1 MRRRDFIALLG
12 SATAAWPL
20 SARAQQPTMPVVG
33 YLSAGTSS
41 GDARPVAAFVKGL
54 GETGYQDGKTVQIE
68 YRWAENQYDRL
79 SSIAADLVRQKVAV
93 IAAVSTPAARA
104 AKAATATI
112 PVVFTTIADPVQIG
126 LVASLNRPGGNVTG
140 VTILSVEVGP
150 KLLELLHG
158 AVPSAT
164 TIALLVNPTNPN
176 AETQSKNTQEAARR
190 LGLELHVLNAST
202 ERDFDAVFAKV
213 RELRAGALLIGQD
226 VFFNAESAQLG
237 VLTVRHA
244 IPAIFPLPEF
254 AAAGGL
260 MSYGAS
266 RSDAWHQAGIY
277 VGRILKGEKP
287 AELPVVQPT
296 RFELTINLKTAK
308 TLGLTVPPS
317 LLTSADEVID

>member
-1 MRRRDFIALLG
+1 
-12 SATAAWPL
+12 
-20 SARAQQPTMPVVG
+20 
-33 YLSAGTSS
+33 
-41 GDARPVAAFVKGL
+41 
-54 GETGYQDGKTVQIE
+54 
-68 YRWAENQYDRL
+68 
-79 SSIAADLVRQKVAV
+79 
-93 IAAVSTPAARA
+93 
-104 AKAATATI
+104 
-112 PVVFTTIADPVQIG
+112 
-126 LVASLNRPGGNVTG
+126 VTC

-237 VLTVRHA
+237 VLTVRQA

-317 LLTSADEVID
+317 LLTSADEVIE

>member
-79 SSIAADLVRQKVAV
+79 SSIAADLVRQKVVV

-140 VTILSVEVGP
+140 VTLLSVEVGP

-202 ERDFDAVFAKV
+202 ERDFDAVFEKV

-317 LLTSADEVID
+317 LLTSADEVIE

>member
-1 MRRRDFIALLG
+1 M
-12 SATAAWPL
+12 WPL

-126 LVASLNRPGGNVTG
+126 LVASLNRPDGNVTG

-287 AELPVVQPT
+287 ADLPVMQPT
-296 RFELTINLKTAK
+296 KFELVINLKTAR
-308 TLGLTVPPS
+308 TLGLTIPPGV
-317 LLTSADEVID
+317 LAIADEVID

>member
-140 VTILSVEVGP
+140 VTLLSVEVGP

-244 IPAIFPLPEF
+244 VPAIFPLPEF

-308 TLGLTVPPS
+308 TIGLTVPPS
-317 LLTSADEVID
+317 LLTSADEVIE

>member
-1 MRRRDFIALLG
+1 M
-12 SATAAWPL
+12 WPL

-287 AELPVVQPT
+287 ADLPVMQPT
-296 RFELTINLKTAK
+296 KFELVINLKTAG
-308 TLGLTVPPS
+308 TLGLTIPPGV
-317 LLTSADEVID
+317 LAIADEVID

>member
-1 MRRRDFIALLG
+1 L
-12 SATAAWPL
+12 
-20 SARAQQPTMPVVG
+20 
-33 YLSAGTSS
+33 
-41 GDARPVAAFVKGL
+41 AAFVKGL

-79 SSIAADLVRQKVAV
+79 SSIAADLVRQKVTA

-158 AVPSAT
+158 VVPSAT

-202 ERDFDAVFAKV
+202 ERDFDAVFEKV

-317 LLTSADEVID
+317 LLTSADEVIE

>member
-1 MRRRDFIALLG
+1 LRRRDFIKVIGGGAV
-12 SATAAWPL
+12 WPL
-20 SARAQQPTMPVVG
+20 SARAQQPTMPAVG

-41 GDARPVAAFVKGL
+41 GDARLLAAFVKGL

-104 AKAATATI
+104 AKAATAMI

-164 TIALLVNPTNPN
+164 TIALLINPTNPN

-190 LGLELHVLNAST
+190 LGLELHVLDAST
-202 ERDFDAVFAKV
+202 ARDFDAVFERV
-213 RELRAGALLIGQD
+213 RELRVGALLIGQD

-244 IPAIFPLPEF
+244 IPAIFALPEF

-308 TLGLTVPPS
+308 TLGLTVPQS
-317 LLTSADEVID
+317 LLTSADEVIE

>member
-1 MRRRDFIALLG
+1 V
-12 SATAAWPL
+12 WPL

-41 GDARPVAAFVKGL
+41 GDARLLAAFVKGL

-79 SSIAADLVRQKVAV
+79 SSIAADLVRQKMAV
-93 IAAVSTPAARA
+93 IAAESTPAARA

-202 ERDFDAVFAKV
+202 ERDFDAVFEKV

-226 VFFNAESAQLG
+226 VFFNAESARLG

-244 IPAIFPLPEF
+244 IPAIFPPPEF

-260 MSYGAS
+260 MTYGAS
-266 RSDAWHQAGIY
+266 RSDAWHQAGI
-277 VGRILKGEKP
+277 
-287 AELPVVQPT
+287 
-296 RFELTINLKTAK
+296 
-308 TLGLTVPPS
+308 
-317 LLTSADEVID
+317 